1 MGKRPGDDSRFWAM
15 LPPPF
20 GESDPATAVG
30 IRRPLL
36 KIVQLLAVAGRDFR
50 DDRCLLQASSL
61 SFTSI
66 LSLVPFLALAFA
78 VLKGFGVQNRLEPFL
93 LEQLTAGSEEAV
105 SRIISYINNTNMTS
119 LGAVG
124 LLSLLITVI
133 SLFAS
138 IEEAFNGIWGVS
150 ETRSLYRKF
159 SDYLSVALLAP
170 LLMLCA
176 ISITTTMQSQAIVR
190 WLLETA
196 YVGDLVLF
204 GFRVLPYLSIWLA
217 LTCFYLFIPN
227 TKVSYRSAVIGGV
240 LAGTLWQIAQWG
252 YIHFQ
257 VGIARYNAIY
267 GTLALLPLVM
277 VWIYTSWLIILYGG
291 EVVCTHQTL
300 RGCRRGVHL
309 AAHHALLQYLALCL
323 FRRIGRAFVAGEP
336 PRTVESLAAELDVP
350 ERTVRSILDFF
361 ATRGLL
367 AGGGGDRAAF
377 LPARDIAQI
386 PVDDVLAHLLEYGG
400 GSGSLPG
407 EARDEA
413 VDSII
418 CRLDRERGEKLAGLT
433 VRDLALLRDH
443 GDCGEASDGS

>member
-1 MGKRPGDDSRFWAM
+1 MQNLRRDENRYRTM

-20 GESDPATAVG
+20 GECDPEAATG
-30 IRRPLL
+30 IRRMLL
-36 KIVQLLAVAGRDFR
+36 KTVQLLGVAGRDFR
-50 DDRCLLQASSL
+50 DDRCLMKASSL
-61 SFTSI
+61 SFTTI
-66 LSLVPFLALAFA
+66 LSLVPFLALAFS
-78 VLKGFGVQNRLEPFL
+78 VLKGFGVQNRLEPLL
-93 LEQLTAGSEEAV
+93 LEQVTAGSEEAV
-105 SRIISYINNTNMTS
+105 SRIIAYINNTNMTS

-124 LLSLLITVI
+124 LVSLLITVI
-133 SLFAS
+133 SLFSS

-176 ISITTTMQSQAIVR
+176 ISVTTTMQSQALVR

-196 YVGDLVLF
+196 YVGDLFLF
-204 GFRVLPYLSIWLA
+204 GFRILPYVSIWLA

-227 TKVSYRSAVIGGV
+227 TRVSYKSAVIGGV

-257 VGIARYNAIY
+257 VGIAGYNAIY

-309 AAHHALLQYLALCL
+309 AAHHALLQYLTLCL
-323 FRRIGRAFVAGEP
+323 FRRIGRAFIAGDP

-350 ERTVRSILDFF
+350 ERTVRSILDYFS
-361 ATRGLL
+361 TRGFL
-367 AGGGGDRAAF
+367 ASSGGDRAAF
-377 LPARDIAQI
+377 LPARDITRI
-386 PVDDVLAHLLEYGG
+386 PVDEVLADLQEFGG
-400 GSGSLPG
+400 ESGSLPG
-407 EARDEA
+407 EARDGA

-418 CRLDRERGEKLAGLT
+418 CRLDRGRGEHLAGMT
-433 VRDLALLRDH
+433 IRELALIRDN
-443 GDCGEASDGS
+443 GDSAAALDGS